1 MKIEARSSAGAD
13 VVGVDLR
20 QLDAAGLDALKAAF
34 ATYGLLIFHE
44 QQLSEQD
51 HIAVAERF
59 GRININR
66 FFESHPA
73 HPEIAMVRK
82 EREQLQNIGG
92 GWHTDHSYDQ
102 DPALGS
108 ILVARELPETGGDT
122 LFLNTSD
129 AFDRLSPGFQTMLR
143 GLRAVHSAKHIFGV
157 QAATAAEVDGDR
169 LGNAATADGLAD
181 VVHPVVVRH
190 PLSGRPTLYVNP
202 AFTLRFEG
210 WTDLESEPLLRQ
222 LYAHTSAAPG
232 VCRVRWA
239 PGMVAFWDNRS
250 TWHYAVNDYHG
261 QRREMHRITLDGCAL
276 EAA

>member
-13 VVGVDLR
+13 VYGVDLR
-20 QLDAAGLDALKAAF
+20 QVDDAGLDALKAAF

-73 HPEIAMVRK
+73 HREIAMVRK

-92 GWHTDHSYDQ
+92 GWHTDHSYDA

-129 AFDRLSPGFQTMLR
+129 AFDRLSPGFQEMLR
-143 GLRAVHSAKHIFGV
+143 G
-157 QAATAAEVDGDR
+157 
-169 LGNAATADGLAD
+169 
-181 VVHPVVVRH
+181 
-190 PLSGRPTLYVNP
+190 
-202 AFTLRFEG
+202 
-210 WTDLESEPLLRQ
+210 
-222 LYAHTSAAPG
+222 
-232 VCRVRWA
+232 
-239 PGMVAFWDNRS
+239 
-250 TWHYAVNDYHG
+250 
-261 QRREMHRITLDGCAL
+261 CAL
-276 EAA
+276 CTRRSISLAPRRPRRRRWTAIGWGMRRRQMASPMWFIPWWCAIP

>member
-1 MKIEARSSAGAD
+1 MKIKARSSAGAD
-13 VVGVDLR
+13 VGGVDLR
-20 QLDAAGLDALKAAF
+20 RIDADELDTLKAAF

-44 QQLSEQD
+44 QQLTEQD
-51 HIAVAERF
+51 HIALAERF

-92 GWHTDHSYDQ
+92 GWHTDHSYDL

-108 ILVARELPETGGDT
+108 ILVARDLPETGGDT

-143 GLRAVHSAKHIFGV
+143 GLRAVHSAKHIFGATP
-157 QAATAAEVDGDR
+157 AAVAQVDGER
-169 LGNAATADGLAD
+169 LGNAEAAESLAD

-190 PLSGRPTLYVNP
+190 PS
-202 AFTLRFEG
+202 
-210 WTDLESEPLLRQ
+210 
-222 LYAHTSAAPG
+222 
-232 VCRVRWA
+232 
-239 PGMVAFWDNRS
+239 VAGPRC
-250 TWHYAVNDYHG
+250 
-261 QRREMHRITLDGCAL
+261 M
-276 EAA
+276 